1 MLLPLWPKS
10 TDTASIGTPEISNS
24 TLGVSL
30 KRWPY
35 PFSISANLKS
45 FHSDRCQVPMAVC
58 RVEFPVQKKYLSLNR
73 GTVRSAS
80 ATNSGRTQ
88 YTGQPVFFCVYRK
101 SLFPLSIS
109 VRRLTASPILIPEKR
124 SSRHRGSSLAY
135 WTPVYPSLPNTC
147 LRYRLRASNT

>member
-1 MLLPLWPKS
+1 MGTAFNKS
-10 TDTASIGTPEISNS
+10 DTAN
-24 TLGVSL
+24 VSL
-30 KRWPY
+30 NRCPY
-35 PFSISANLKS
+35 PFSIPASLKS
-45 FHSDRCQVPMAVC
+45 FQSDRCQVPMAVC
-58 RVEFPVQKKYLSLNR
+58 RVELPVQKKYRSLNR

-135 WTPVYPSLPNTC
+135 WTPVYPSLPNSC